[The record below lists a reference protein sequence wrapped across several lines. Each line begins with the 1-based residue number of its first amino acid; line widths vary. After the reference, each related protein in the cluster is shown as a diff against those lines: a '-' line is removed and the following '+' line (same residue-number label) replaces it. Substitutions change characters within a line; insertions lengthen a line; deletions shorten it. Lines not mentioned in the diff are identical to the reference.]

1 MTASIDTREAWLTEA
16 AAIILDGIIM
26 PQVYHANLTR
36 PPVRITVG
44 WPKGSRGG
52 KKAIGQCFVRAASTD
67 GVNEIFISPE
77 IDQPLTIL
85 PVLVHELIHALLDCT
100 DGHRGRFAT
109 YAKACGLTGPMTAT
123 VAGVHLSAQ
132 LAELADALGAFPHA
146 RMDVDGH
153 RKIAGTRQLK
163 VSCGH
168 CGFVARTSL
177 LQMSRWADS
186 ERSCPV
192 CRETDLRFP
201 GAL

>member
-1 MTASIDTREAWLTEA
+1 MTSSIDTREAWLTEA

-26 PQVYHANLTR
+26 PQVYHADLSR

-77 IDQPLTIL
+77 IDQPMSIL
-85 PVLVHELIHALLDCT
+85 PVMVHELIHALLDCE
-100 DGHRGRFAT
+100 DGHRGRFAV

-123 VAGVHLSAQ
+123 SAGVELGVQ
-132 LAELADALGAFPHA
+132 LAVLADALGPFPHA

-153 RKIAGTRQLK
+153 RKVAGTRQLK
-163 VSCGH
+163 VSCGC
-168 CGFVARTSL
+168 CGFVARTSR
-177 LQMSRWADS
+177 LQIRQWRDGN
-186 ERSCPV
+186 RLCPA
-192 CRETDLRFP
+192 CRNADLRFP
-201 GAL
+201 CAV

>member
-1 MTASIDTREAWLTEA
+1 MTASLDTREAWLTEA

-26 PQVYHANLTR
+26 PHAANSGLR
-36 PPVRITVG
+36 HPPVRITVG

-77 IDQPLTIL
+77 IDEPMVIL
-85 PVLVHELIHALLDCT
+85 PVLVHELIHALLDCA

-123 VAGVHLSAQ
+123 KAGVSLSAQ
-132 LAELADALGAFPHA
+132 LAELAGALGGFPHA
-146 RMDVDGH
+146 RMDVDSH
-153 RKIAGTRQLK
+153 RRIAGTRQLK

-177 LQMSRWADS
+177 MQVMRWADGD
-186 ERSCPV
+186 RVCPV
-192 CRETDLRFP
+192 CTEADLRFP
-201 GAL
+201 HGL